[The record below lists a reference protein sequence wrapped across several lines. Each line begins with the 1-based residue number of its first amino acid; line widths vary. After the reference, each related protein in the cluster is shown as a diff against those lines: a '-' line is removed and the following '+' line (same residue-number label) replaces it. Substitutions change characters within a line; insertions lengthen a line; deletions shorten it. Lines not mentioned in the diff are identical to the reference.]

1 MANLARSG
9 AKSSSPPCKKKNQ
22 VPHKRSE
29 RAGREKREEEID
41 QEREIER
48 EIEMIH
54 IHTHVHT
61 YIHTCT
67 HSGERGREREKRVR
81 TRHIERLKAEKSGRE
96 KRL

>member
-48 EIEMIH
+48 EIEITRARDAAKGRS
-54 IHTHVHT
+54 ILT
-61 YIHTCT
+61 Y
-67 HSGERGREREKRVR
+67 K
-81 TRHIERLKAEKSGRE
+81 
-96 KRL
+96 

>member
-22 VPHKRSE
+22 VPHKWSE

-48 EIEMIH
+48 EIEITRARDAAKGRS
-54 IHTHVHT
+54 ILT
-61 YIHTCT
+61 Y
-67 HSGERGREREKRVR
+67 K
-81 TRHIERLKAEKSGRE
+81 
-96 KRL
+96 